1 MKTVN
6 EKITDIYQSI
16 INKDY
21 GLLSKKIND
30 LLFSS
35 PDEDLRECGCDLYM
49 LFRFYKQ
56 QADIE
61 DEKTLEA
68 IDSFMNHIA
77 LYVVSLDKPRLVEI
91 QDNDSLDVGI
101 FVDSLA
107 KLQEPFVR
115 VERKYVTDD
124 YLHFSEFIYKDI
136 NGLKYRNIELPLPP
150 GNTISGY
157 ELTNGLLMEREE
169 NLKLMFEEDEDE

>member
-1 MKTVN
+1 MKTAN
-6 EKITDIYQSI
+6 EKISDIYQANV
-16 INKDY
+16 NKNY
-21 GLLSKKIND
+21 ESLSDKLND
-30 LLFSS
+30 LQFSS
-35 PDEDLRECGCDLYM
+35 EEEDLRECGCDLYM

-61 DEKTLEA
+61 DETTVKA

-107 KLQEPFVR
+107 KLQEPFTR
-115 VERKYVTDD
+115 VERQYVT
-124 YLHFSEFIYKDI
+124 
-136 NGLKYRNIELPLPP
+136 
-150 GNTISGY
+150 
-157 ELTNGLLMEREE
+157 
-169 NLKLMFEEDEDE
+169 